1 MKNIYLDNVSTTQM
15 DSEVYEEMLPYLRDN
30 FGNPS
35 SFHEQGQA
43 AKQAVEGSRKNVAK
57 LIGCDAEEV
66 IFTSGATESNN
77 LAIKGVVKG
86 ALRSGKKHII
96 SSPVEHYSVL
106 HCIKSFKKD
115 GVEVTTLDV
124 DKLGRVDPE
133 QVKREIRKD
142 TALVTVTHASNEI
155 GTLEP
160 IGEIGKITRERGVVF
175 HTDATQTIGNMP
187 VNVCELNVDLMT
199 ISPHQFYG
207 PKGVGALYVRSETR
221 VLPIIEG
228 GTQESGFRAGTENV
242 AGIVGMGKAALLAQ
256 NSATERMEHLTRLR
270 VRMRDGISKIPHTH
284 FTGHSDA
291 RIPGMLSLCFE
302 YIEGESVL
310 LFLGMEG
317 IAASTGSACASA
329 LKMSHVLSAIG
340 VDASVSQGSVT
351 LSLGKDNTVEDVDTL
366 LEKLP
371 GIVEKLRSMS
381 PLYDKKG

>member
-1 MKNIYLDNVSTTQM
+1 MKTIYLDNVSTTQM
-15 DSEVYEEMLPYLRDN
+15 DSEVYDEMLPYLRAN

-35 SFHEQGQA
+35 SFHSRGQESR
-43 AKQAVEGSRKNVAK
+43 QAVENARKHVAG
-57 LIGCDAEEV
+57 LIGCDSEEV

-115 GVEVTTLDV
+115 GIEVTTLDV
-124 DKLGRVDPE
+124 DKFGRVDPE
-133 QVKREIRKD
+133 QVKREIRED

-160 IGEIGKITRERGVVF
+160 IGDIGRITRERGVVF
-175 HTDATQTIGNMP
+175 HTDATQTIGHMP
-187 VNVCELNVDLMT
+187 INVSELNVDLMT

-207 PKGVGALYVRSETR
+207 PKGVGGLYVRSGTR
-221 VLPIIEG
+221 VMPIIEG

-256 NSATERMEHLTRLR
+256 NSVAVRMEHLTKLR
-270 VRMRDGISKIPHTH
+270 KHMQKGIGKIAHTF

-310 LFLGMEG
+310 LFLGMQG

-340 VDASVSQGSVT
+340 VDASISQGSIIF
-351 LSLGKDNTVEDVDTL
+351 SLGKDNTIEDVDIL

-371 GIVEKLRSMS
+371 GIVEKLRNMS
-381 PLYDKKG
+381 PLYNKTA